1 MSHNPPAPPTQPRNP
16 FVMAQQQFDLAADLL
31 ELPNSTRRRLRV
43 PRRELKVAVPV
54 RMDDGDVMVYEGYR
68 VQHSLA
74 RGPAKGGIRYHP
86 DVDIDT
92 VRALAMWMSWKC
104 ALVNIPFGGSKG
116 GVAVDPRL
124 LSLGE
129 LERLTRR
136 YAAEIS
142 IIIGPE
148 SDIPAPDMNTNA
160 QTMAWMMDTLS
171 IHRGHTVRAA
181 VTGKPLHIGGSEGR
195 VEATARGLIY
205 LLYESL
211 KLLELSP
218 LATRVAIQGF
228 GNVGGNA
235 ARMLHNDGLPVVA
248 VSDMYGGLYN
258 PHGLDIVAVQAY
270 VQRTGSVVGYPE
282 AEPISNAELLE
293 LPCEVLI
300 PAALGNQITSANAH
314 RIQARILA
322 EGANGPT
329 TPEADTIL
337 HEQGTFVIPDVLGN
351 AGGVIVSY
359 FEWVQ
364 GLQEYFW
371 SEQEVNTNLERIIV
385 KAFHDVMG
393 LVTEQQHYARTAA
406 YLLAVRRVAD
416 AAETRGVYP

>member
-1 MSHNPPAPPTQPRNP
+1 MMSHIAPPTEPRNP

-31 ELPNSTRRRLRV
+31 ELPNSIRRRLRV

-54 RMDDGDVMVYEGYR
+54 RMDDGEVMVYEGYR

-116 GVAVDPRL
+116 GVAVDPRG

-205 LLYESL
+205 VLHESL

-218 LATRVAIQGF
+218 PATRVAIQGF

-235 ARMLHNDGLPVVA
+235 ARMLHNDGLPIVA
-248 VSDMYGGLYN
+248 VSDMYGGLYH
-258 PHGLDIVAVQAY
+258 PRGLDIAAVQVH
-270 VQRTGSVVGYPE
+270 VQRTGSVIGYRE

-300 PAALGNQITSANAH
+300 PAALGNQITSENAH
-314 RIQARILA
+314 RIHARILA

-329 TPEADTIL
+329 TPEADAIL
-337 HEQGTFVIPDVLGN
+337 QEQGTFVIPDVLGN

-385 KAFHDVMG
+385 KAFHDVMR
-393 LVTEQQHYARTAA
+393 VVAEQQHYARTAA

>member
-1 MSHNPPAPPTQPRNP
+1 MSHIAPPTQPRNP
-16 FVMAQQQFDLAADLL
+16 FLMAQQQFDLAADLL
-31 ELPNSTRRRLRV
+31 DLPSGIRRRLRV

-68 VQHSLA
+68 VQHNLA

-104 ALVNIPFGGSKG
+104 ALVNIPFGGAKG
-116 GVAVDPRL
+116 GVAVDPRQ

-160 QTMAWMMDTLS
+160 QTMAWIMDTLS

-205 LLYESL
+205 VLYESL
-211 KLLELSP
+211 KLTELSP
-218 LATRVAIQGF
+218 PATRIAIQGF

-235 ARMLHNDGLPVVA
+235 ARMLHKDGLPIVA
-248 VSDMYGGLYN
+248 VSDMYGGLYH
-258 PHGLDIVAVQAY
+258 PRGLDIAAVQAH

-282 AEPISNAELLE
+282 AEPISNADLLE

-300 PAALGNQITSANAH
+300 PAALGNQITSENAH

-322 EGANGPT
+322 EAANGPT
-329 TPEADTIL
+329 TPEADEIL
-337 HEQGTFVIPDVLGN
+337 KEQGTFVIPDILGN

-371 SEQEVNTNLERIIV
+371 SEQEVNLNLERIIV
-385 KAFHDVMG
+385 KAFHDVMRV
-393 LVTEQQHYARTAA
+393 VTEQQHYARTAA

>member
-1 MSHNPPAPPTQPRNP
+1 MSHIAPPTQPRNP
-16 FVMAQQQFDLAADLL
+16 FLMAQQQFDLAADLL
-31 ELPNSTRRRLRV
+31 DLPSGIRRRLRV

-68 VQHSLA
+68 VQHNLA

-104 ALVNIPFGGSKG
+104 ALVNIPFGGAKG
-116 GVAVDPRL
+116 GVAVDPRQ

-160 QTMAWMMDTLS
+160 QTMAWIMDTLS

-205 LLYESL
+205 VLYESL

-218 LATRVAIQGF
+218 PATRIAIQGF

-235 ARMLHNDGLPVVA
+235 ARMLHKDGLPIVA
-248 VSDMYGGLYN
+248 VSDMYGGLYH
-258 PHGLDIVAVQAY
+258 PRGLDIAAVQAH

-282 AEPISNAELLE
+282 AEPISNADLLE

-300 PAALGNQITSANAH
+300 PAALGNQITSENAH

-322 EGANGPT
+322 EAANGPT
-329 TPEADTIL
+329 TPEADVIL
-337 HEQGTFVIPDVLGN
+337 QEQGTFVIPDILGN

-385 KAFHDVMG
+385 KAFHDVMRV
-393 LVTEQQHYARTAA
+393 VTEQQHYARTAA

>member
-1 MSHNPPAPPTQPRNP
+1 MSHIAPPTQPRNP
-16 FVMAQQQFDLAADLL
+16 FLMAQQQFDLAADLL
-31 ELPNSTRRRLRV
+31 DLPSGIRRRLRV

-68 VQHSLA
+68 VQHNLA

-104 ALVNIPFGGSKG
+104 ALVNIPFGGAKG
-116 GVAVDPRL
+116 GVAVDPRQ

-160 QTMAWMMDTLS
+160 QTMAWIMDTLS

-205 LLYESL
+205 VLYESL

-218 LATRVAIQGF
+218 PATRIAIQGF

-235 ARMLHNDGLPVVA
+235 ARMLHKDGLPIVA
-248 VSDMYGGLYN
+248 VSDMYGGLYH
-258 PHGLDIVAVQAY
+258 PRGLDIAAAQAH

-282 AEPISNAELLE
+282 AEPISNADLLE

-300 PAALGNQITSANAH
+300 PAALGNQITSENAH

-322 EGANGPT
+322 EAANGPT
-329 TPEADTIL
+329 TPEADVIL
-337 HEQGTFVIPDVLGN
+337 QEQGTFVIPDILGN

-371 SEQEVNTNLERIIV
+371 SEQEVNLNLERIIV
-385 KAFHDVMG
+385 KAFHDVMRV
-393 LVTEQQHYARTAA
+393 VTEQQHYARTAA

>member
-1 MSHNPPAPPTQPRNP
+1 MSHIAPPTQPRNP

-31 ELPNSTRRRLRV
+31 ELPNSIRRRLRV

-116 GVAVDPRL
+116 GVAVDPRG
-124 LSLGE
+124 LSLSE

-160 QTMAWMMDTLS
+160 QTMAWIMDTIS

-205 LLYESL
+205 VLHESL

-218 LATRVAIQGF
+218 PATRVAIQGF

-235 ARMLHNDGLPVVA
+235 ARMLHNDGLPIVA
-248 VSDMYGGLYN
+248 VSDVYGGLYH
-258 PHGLDIVAVQAY
+258 PRGLDIAAVQAH

-300 PAALGNQITSANAH
+300 PAALGNQITGENAA

-329 TPEADTIL
+329 TPEADAIL

-385 KAFHDVMG
+385 KAFHDVMRV
-393 LVTEQQHYARTAA
+393 VTDQQHYARTAA
-406 YLLAVRRVAD
+406 YLLAVKRVAD

>member
-1 MSHNPPAPPTQPRNP
+1 MSHIAPPTQPRNP
-16 FVMAQQQFDLAADLL
+16 FLMAQQQFDLAADLL
-31 ELPNSTRRRLRV
+31 DLPSGIRRRLRV

-68 VQHSLA
+68 VQHNLA

-104 ALVNIPFGGSKG
+104 ALVNIPFGGAKG
-116 GVAVDPRL
+116 GVAVDPRQ

-160 QTMAWMMDTLS
+160 QTMAWIMDTLS

-205 LLYESL
+205 VLYESL

-218 LATRVAIQGF
+218 PATRIAIQGF

-235 ARMLHNDGLPVVA
+235 ARMLHKDGLPIVA
-248 VSDMYGGLYN
+248 VSDMYGGLYH
-258 PHGLDIVAVQAY
+258 PRGLDIAAVQTH

-282 AEPISNAELLE
+282 AEPISNADLLE

-300 PAALGNQITSANAH
+300 PAALGNQITSENAH

-322 EGANGPT
+322 EAANGPT
-329 TPEADTIL
+329 TPEADEIL
-337 HEQGTFVIPDVLGN
+337 KEQGTFVIPDILGN

-371 SEQEVNTNLERIIV
+371 SEQEVNLNLERIIV
-385 KAFHDVMG
+385 KAFHDVMRV
-393 LVTEQQHYARTAA
+393 VTEQQHYARTAA

>member
-1 MSHNPPAPPTQPRNP
+1 MSHIAPPTQPRNP
-16 FVMAQQQFDLAADLL
+16 FLMAQQQFDLAADLL
-31 ELPNSTRRRLRV
+31 ELPSGIRRRLRV

-68 VQHSLA
+68 VQHNLA

-104 ALVNIPFGGSKG
+104 ALVNIPFGGAKG
-116 GVAVDPRL
+116 GVAVDPRQ

-160 QTMAWMMDTLS
+160 QTMAWIMDTLS

-205 LLYESL
+205 VLYESL

-218 LATRVAIQGF
+218 PATRIAIQGF

-235 ARMLHNDGLPVVA
+235 ARMLHKDGLPIVA
-248 VSDMYGGLYN
+248 VSDMYGGLYH
-258 PHGLDIVAVQAY
+258 PRGLDIAAVQAH
-270 VQRTGSVVGYPE
+270 VQRTGSVLGYPE
-282 AEPISNAELLE
+282 AEPISNADLLE

-300 PAALGNQITSANAH
+300 PAALGNQITSENAH

-322 EGANGPT
+322 EAANGPT
-329 TPEADTIL
+329 TPEADEIL
-337 HEQGTFVIPDVLGN
+337 KEQGTFVIPDILGN

-371 SEQEVNTNLERIIV
+371 SEQEVNLNLERIIV
-385 KAFHDVMG
+385 KAFHDVMRV
-393 LVTEQQHYARTAA
+393 VTEQQHYARTAA

>member
-1 MSHNPPAPPTQPRNP
+1 
-16 FVMAQQQFDLAADLL
+16 MAQQQFDLAADLL
-31 ELPNSTRRRLRV
+31 DLPSGIRRRLRV

-68 VQHSLA
+68 VQHNLA

-104 ALVNIPFGGSKG
+104 ALVNIPFGGAKG
-116 GVAVDPRL
+116 GVAVDPRQ

-160 QTMAWMMDTLS
+160 QTMAWIMDTLS

-205 LLYESL
+205 VLYESL

-218 LATRVAIQGF
+218 PATRIAIQGF

-235 ARMLHNDGLPVVA
+235 ARMLHKDGLPIVA
-248 VSDMYGGLYN
+248 VSDMYGGLYH
-258 PHGLDIVAVQAY
+258 PRGLDIAAVQAH

-282 AEPISNAELLE
+282 AEPISNADLLE

-300 PAALGNQITSANAH
+300 PAALGNQITSENAH

-322 EGANGPT
+322 EAANGPT
-329 TPEADTIL
+329 TPEADVIL
-337 HEQGTFVIPDVLGN
+337 QEQGTFVIPDILGN

-385 KAFHDVMG
+385 KAFHDVMR
-393 LVTEQQHYARTAA
+393 VVAEQQHYARTAA